1 MLYLKEKVQA
11 YIAWFRDDLRRLGIA
26 VGGAS
31 FITAFVF
38 LFMAVSAPSS
48 FPVGRVV
55 TIPEGATLSE
65 ISELFNDRQIVA
77 SPFFLKIFVAL
88 ASSDTEVFAG
98 DYYFDKPLSVGEVA
112 RRITHGEYGLEPVK
126 ITIPEGSTVLDMAAL
141 YAETFTMFDAS
152 HFLELA
158 DSQEGYLFP
167 DTYLFLP
174 NVKEEQVIKQMRETF
189 DLRVAALADE
199 IASSSRSFE
208 DIVVMASIIEKEAW
222 KEKDRRLISGVLW
235 NRIDISMPLQVDATF
250 LYINGKNTYEL
261 TYDDLAI
268 DSPYNTYKYRGL
280 PPGPICNPSLSSIQA
295 ALEPEE
301 SPYLFYLADRFGNTY
316 YSLDYEEH
324 KYYKSIYV
332 D

>member
-11 YIAWFRDDLRRLGIA
+11 YISWFRDDLRRLGIA
-26 VGGAS
+26 VGGAT
-31 FITAFVF
+31 FMTVFVF
-38 LFMAVSAPSS
+38 LFLAVSAPSN

-65 ISELFNDRQIVA
+65 ISHILDERSIVA

-88 ASSDTEVFAG
+88 ASSDTEVLAG

-112 RRITHGEYGLEPVK
+112 RRITHGDYGLEPVK
-126 ITIPEGSTVLDMAAL
+126 ITVPEGSTVLDIAAL
-141 YAETFTMFDAS
+141 FAEKFTMFDAS

-158 DSQEGYLFP
+158 EQDEGYLFP

-174 NVKEEQVIKQMRETF
+174 NVREEQVIKQMRETF
-189 DLRVAALADE
+189 DLRAATLANE

-208 DIVVMASIIEKEAW
+208 DIVIMASIIEKEAW
-222 KEKDRRLISGVLW
+222 KQRDRRLISGVLW

-250 LYINGKNTYEL
+250 LYINGKSTYDL

-280 PPGPICNPSLSSIQA
+280 PPGPICNPSLDSIEA
-295 ALEPEE
+295 ALVPEE
-301 SPYLFYLADRFGNTY
+301 SPYLFYLADRSGNTY